1 MTTSPKAVFE
11 FSGVMVKLDKLL
23 PGKKVRD
30 DLRHTT
36 AYKTIVASIGEI
48 GIIEP
53 PMVYPAGNGKYLL
66 VDGHSR
72 VEALKD
78 LKIDEVFCLIAADDE
93 TYTYNRQRIHVA
105 PIQANKMLLKA
116 IEIGVSEERIAK
128 TLNLSPTTIHNSRSL
143 LQGICRE
150 AVELL
155 KDKHVPRSTLQE
167 LKKVKAMRQI
177 VMAELM
183 TASGTYAAPYA
194 QALVATSKP
203 EELVEDRK
211 LGKAAR
217 TKAQDLAR
225 IEHEMHAL
233 EKDFLLR
240 EDTYGRT
247 VLELTLARAYLKKL
261 LDNGRVVRYLA
272 QKYRDLLAEFQ
283 RIVETTALDKLSGG

>member
-1 MTTSPKAVFE
+1 
-11 FSGVMVKLDKLL
+11 
-23 PGKKVRD
+23 
-30 DLRHTT
+30 
-36 AYKTIVASIGEI
+36 
-48 GIIEP
+48 
-53 PMVYPAGNGKYLL
+53 MVYPAGNGKYLL

-128 TLNLSPTTIHNSRSL
+128 TLNLSPTTIHSSRSL

-211 LGKAAR
+211 MGKAAR

-225 IEHEMHAL
+225 IEHEMHTL
-233 EKDFLLR
+233 EKDFLLW

-283 RIVETTALDKLSGG
+283 RIVETTALDKLSSG